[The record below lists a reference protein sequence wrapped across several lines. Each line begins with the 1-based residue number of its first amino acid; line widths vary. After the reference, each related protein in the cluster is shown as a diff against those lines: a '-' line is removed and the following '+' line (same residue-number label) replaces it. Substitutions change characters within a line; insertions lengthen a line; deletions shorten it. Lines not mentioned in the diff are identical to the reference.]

1 MATKEDLDAAVARVN
16 ALKSPPGT
24 SDMLALYALYKQASV
39 GDATGSRPGMFDV
52 KGRAKWDAW
61 NEKKGTSKEAA
72 ADQYVAL
79 AKRLGA

>member
-16 ALKSPPGT
+16 ALSSAPGT

-39 GDATGSRPGMFDV
+39 GDVTGSRPGMFDV

-61 NEKKGTSKEAA
+61 AGKKGTPKEAA